1 MKKKNFNMITK
12 ECNLLKMLLL
22 RKRKEDD
29 FILNAGNSSQAKY
42 INFQLNNYV
51 VPI

>member
-1 MKKKNFNMITK
+1 MQSFKNVVV
-12 ECNLLKMLLL
+12 E
-22 RKRKEDD
+22 RKEDD